1 MYIRHFTVCVQIT
14 ELEAQCNE
22 ADQEKQK
29 NAQLSVR
36 VQELEAEINEKQQV
50 RRTAYCH
57 TQYYKVSVWVSSVWP
72 FCIIV
77 MFSNLPIA
85 SFKA

>member
-1 MYIRHFTVCVQIT
+1 MCVQIT

-50 RRTAYCH
+50 RRENSHCQ
-57 TQYYKVSVWVSSVWP
+57 TQREKKDGMREFLKFLQLS
-72 FCIIV
+72 F
-77 MFSNLPIA
+77 FS
-85 SFKA
+85 

>member
-1 MYIRHFTVCVQIT
+1 MCVQIT

-50 RRTAYCH
+50 RTVTVRPSVKKKMVC
-57 TQYYKVSVWVSSVWP
+57 VS
-72 FCIIV
+72 F
-77 MFSNLPIA
+77 
-85 SFKA
+85 

>member
-1 MYIRHFTVCVQIT
+1 MCVQIT

-50 RRTAYCH
+50 RRTVTVRPSVKKKIVC
-57 TQYYKVSVWVSSVWP
+57 VS
-72 FCIIV
+72 F
-77 MFSNLPIA
+77 
-85 SFKA
+85 

>member
-1 MYIRHFTVCVQIT
+1 MYVTCCTVCVQIT

-50 RRTAYCH
+50 RRRAYCH
-57 TQYYKVSVWVSSVWP
+57 TQY
-72 FCIIV
+72 
-77 MFSNLPIA
+77 
-85 SFKA
+85 

>member
-1 MYIRHFTVCVQIT
+1 MCVQIT

-22 ADQEKQK
+22 ADQEKKK

-50 RRTAYCH
+50 RGRAYCH
-57 TQYYKVSVWVSSVWP
+57 TQ
-72 FCIIV
+72 C
-77 MFSNLPIA
+77 
-85 SFKA
+85 

>member
-1 MYIRHFTVCVQIT
+1 MYVRHFALCVQIA

-22 ADQEKQK
+22 ADQEKQQ

-50 RRTAYCH
+50 RSTAYCH
-57 TQYYKVSVWVSSVWP
+57 TQY
-72 FCIIV
+72 
-77 MFSNLPIA
+77 
-85 SFKA
+85 

>member
-1 MYIRHFTVCVQIT
+1 MCVKHLSVCVQIT
-14 ELEAQCNE
+14 ELEAQCTE

-50 RRTAYCH
+50 RRTAYCQ
-57 TQYYKVSVWVSSVWP
+57 TQCSKTIAVSVRVSKIGS
-72 FCIIV
+72 FCNCCC
-77 MFSNLPIA
+77 S
-85 SFKA
+85 

>member
-1 MYIRHFTVCVQIT
+1 MCVQIT

-22 ADQEKQK
+22 AAQEKKK

-50 RRTAYCH
+50 RGTAYHH
-57 TQYYKVSVWVSSVWP
+57 TQ
-72 FCIIV
+72 C
-77 MFSNLPIA
+77 
-85 SFKA
+85 

>member
-1 MYIRHFTVCVQIT
+1 MYVRHFTLCAQIA

-22 ADQEKQK
+22 AAQEKQK

-50 RRTAYCH
+50 RRTAYCP
-57 TQYYKVSVWVSSVWP
+57 TQY
-72 FCIIV
+72 
-77 MFSNLPIA
+77 
-85 SFKA
+85 

>member
-1 MYIRHFTVCVQIT
+1 MCVQIT

-22 ADQEKQK
+22 AEQEKQK

-50 RRTAYCH
+50 SERAQC
-57 TQYYKVSVWVSSVWP
+57 QAQSGKKIVVS
-72 FCIIV
+72 I
-77 MFSNLPIA
+77 
-85 SFKA
+85 

>member
-1 MYIRHFTVCVQIT
+1 MCVQIT

-50 RRTAYCH
+50 RRAAHCQTKREKKMVC
-57 TQYYKVSVWVSSVWP
+57 T
-72 FCIIV
+72 
-77 MFSNLPIA
+77 
-85 SFKA
+85 SF

>member
-1 MYIRHFTVCVQIT
+1 MYVKHLSVCVQIT

-22 ADQEKQK
+22 ADQEKQR

-50 RRTAYCH
+50 RRMAYCQ
-57 TQYYKVSVWVSSVWP
+57 TQ
-72 FCIIV
+72 C
-77 MFSNLPIA
+77 
-85 SFKA
+85 